1 MQVVGDRSR
10 SQPAPRNA
18 VLWRGGSE
26 GLHLHPLLWLDGEM
40 LDLGTLGGAQSYA
53 FGINRLG
60 QIVGTS
66 GFSADPLLNHA
77 FVWER
82 GQMVD
87 LNNAVTNLP
96 ATWCTPSRRQARFVV
111 KPAPLGHR
119 LVDLALQRGGS
130 PRVPMTATRSS
141 HRLDVASA
149 TVTTGRSSPMRS
161 M

>member
-1 MQVVGDRSR
+1 M
-10 SQPAPRNA
+10 
-18 VLWRGGSE
+18 LWRGGSE

-66 GFSADPLLNHA
+66 GFSADPL
-77 FVWER
+77 
-82 GQMVD
+82 